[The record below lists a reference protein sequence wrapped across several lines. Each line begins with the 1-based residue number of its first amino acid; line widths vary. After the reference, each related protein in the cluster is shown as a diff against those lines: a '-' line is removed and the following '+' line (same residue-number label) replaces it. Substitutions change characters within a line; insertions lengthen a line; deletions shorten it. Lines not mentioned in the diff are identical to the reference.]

1 MRDFHG
7 ILPRLLR
14 EGACVTSVEKE
25 TPRIRLTSSRRGEVQ
40 QWMFPVLARSSQGFL
55 IMGMSLRAPHPT
67 SEKLVLTRKGQVTSC
82 IPTLGHTQ
90 ASLVLLPELGSNVL
104 LPFCQM
110 VLITWALSQF
120 HYRLMGLATFFYKTK
135 SDYGEC
141 YC

>member
-1 MRDFHG
+1 M
-7 ILPRLLR
+7 
-14 EGACVTSVEKE
+14 
-25 TPRIRLTSSRRGEVQ
+25 VQ
-40 QWMFPVLARSSQGFL
+40 DSWSYERPIG
-55 IMGMSLRAPHPT
+55 SLQSI
-67 SEKLVLTRKGQVTSC
+67 SEKPALTGTGQVTSC

-110 VLITWALSQF
+110 VLITWALSQS